1 MQIFNKSVYILLSRM
16 FEHVSKTQEAHPA
29 HLQGDPERLAGR
41 ALCYYK
47 RDCVDNKNLHLY
59 NKYVEV
65 LT

>member
-1 MQIFNKSVYILLSRM
+1 M
-16 FEHVSKTQEAHPA
+16 FENVDKTQEAHPA
-29 HLQGDPERLAGR
+29 RLQGDPERLEGR

>member
-16 FEHVSKTQEAHPA
+16 FENVDKTQEAHPA
-29 HLQGDPERLAGR
+29 VFRVTLKTAGR